1 MSIRKG
7 NDIIA
12 SKPLV
17 DAVPTQDST
26 NAVSSGGV
34 YTALQGKQDTI
45 SDLATIRSGAAAGA
59 TAVQPSDLATVA
71 TTGSYNDLLNKP
83 TIPTTLAA
91 LTGDVSITSPTNN
104 QHLVYDGNDQ
114 KWKNTTSL
122 ALENTATA
130 TDALTILGVSNTSW
144 TNGINIGKDSRINSN
159 NGVAIGVDASA
170 DVNAVGIG
178 RDTDAGVRGTAIG
191 AYAKT
196 SADTGIAIGC
206 WNSTMNN
213 AVSSAKG
220 AYQFGVG
227 TNNTARTMNVGW
239 YDDSVTPSTF
249 RNYQLLDG
257 NTGLIPDARISTNIA
272 RTTDLNNKSDTDFG
286 NTLMIDYVVEKQD
299 PNAGNNYTWYRKY
312 KSGWVEQGG
321 ITNAIS
327 VAGISGTNVDITL
340 PITMADTNYNILTTR
355 KDGGSGYAQ
364 TEENTNIISTSVIR
378 IGLWN
383 NISGTASGGKF
394 WWQVSGMAQG

>member
-34 YTALQGKQDTI
+34 YDALATKQDII

-71 TTGSYNDLLNKP
+71 TTGNYNDLLNKP

-272 RTTDLNNKSDTDFG
+272 RTTDLNNKVDVGHQVIDFQEP
-286 NTLMIDYVVEKQD
+286 TAL
-299 PNAGNNYTWYRKY
+299 NNYTWYRKY
-312 KSGWVEQGG
+312 ADGWVEQGG
-321 ITNAIS
+321 IATIPARTNTGGS
-327 VAGISGTNVDITL
+327 DLVKTFLVE
-340 PITMADTNYNILTTR
+340 MADTNYTALISFQNGGNRFAECQLTFSNRQTT
-355 KDGGSGYAQ
+355 GVNLTYFFNGSG
-364 TEENTNIISTSVIR
+364 T
-378 IGLWN
+378 
-383 NISGTASGGKF
+383 TAAFLVGWEVK
-394 WWQVSGMAQG
+394 GMAA